1 MEGPQVGDPQ
11 RSTPRGAGRV
21 GPATP
26 PPSPTGP
33 HPPEASRP
41 RDSQVSTTSRRPRG
55 SGQRSGFA
63 PVIKASLLVRAGAP
77 LAAREPACRPDASLS
92 PPPHGQRHGRQ
103 APWTLGPAL
112 PYVSDP
118 PASLRLGGNRLGRLG
133 RNRCPLL
140 RLPQWLR
147 SA

>member
-1 MEGPQVGDPQ
+1 M
-11 RSTPRGAGRV
+11 
-21 GPATP
+21 
-26 PPSPTGP
+26 
-33 HPPEASRP
+33 
-41 RDSQVSTTSRRPRG
+41 
-55 SGQRSGFA
+55 GFA
-63 PVIKASLLVRAGAP
+63 LVIKASLLVRAGAP